1 VLLTKSAPAYV
12 RLPEGKKKT
21 FKGYPKLSLE
31 EWHKEHGEYVE

>member
-1 VLLTKSAPAYV
+1 V

-31 EWHKEHGEYVE
+31 DWHKKHSEYVE

>member
-1 VLLTKSAPAYV
+1 MTKSAPTYV

-31 EWHKEHGEYVE
+31 GWHKEHNEYVE